1 MGIDHYVSGFTLSVL
16 TFKILSR
23 FRCAF
28 ASGLNLHI
36 NVNSLARYTK
46 STLLC
51 FFLCVY
57 FVLQVSIA
65 GLCREAGALFYCG
78 AATQIGSAGGALT
91 AFILVT
97 QVR

>member
-28 ASGLNLHI
+28 ACGLNLHI

-51 FFLCVY
+51 FFLVNTSNGY
-57 FVLQVSIA
+57 QHLDFFLSLAVLV
-65 GLCREAGALFYCG
+65 RYR
-78 AATQIGSAGGALT
+78 SANL
-91 AFILVT
+91 
-97 QVR
+97 